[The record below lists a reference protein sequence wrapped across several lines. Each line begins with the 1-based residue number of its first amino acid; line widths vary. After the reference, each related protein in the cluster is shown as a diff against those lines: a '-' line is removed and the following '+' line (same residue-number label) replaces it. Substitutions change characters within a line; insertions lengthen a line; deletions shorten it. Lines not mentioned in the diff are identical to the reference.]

1 MAKHDASEI
10 KSEKTSFSTTDQV
23 TDSAVQNDR
32 MWNSIANNY
41 EWINYAQISNSFI
54 LLMALNENKARNK
67 ALTVGE
73 ISEIIAQ
80 KSKGRLYK
88 VPSTLRDAL
97 EYRLKREGLVD
108 DEIIA
113 NTSSI
118 HKAHKVSRYSVT
130 PKGQK
135 LLQGWID
142 FLSAF
147 Q

>member
-1 MAKHDASEI
+1 MAKHEASGI
-10 KSEKTSFSTTDQV
+10 NPEKTTLRKLNRGI
-23 TDSAVQNDR
+23 DSEAQNDKL
-32 MWNSIANNY
+32 WDSISKNY
-41 EWINYAQISNSFI
+41 EWISHAQISNSFI
-54 LLMALNENKARNK
+54 LLMVLNEAKK
-67 ALTVGE
+67 GLTAGE
-73 ISEIIAQ
+73 ISEIISQ

-97 EYRLKREGLVD
+97 EYRLKREGLVE

-113 NTSSI
+113 DRSSTN
-118 HKAHKVSRYSVT
+118 KSPKVSRYSIT

-135 LLQGWID
+135 LLQGWIA